1 MTGGVYAAI
10 DSTLEEL
17 RPDQSRILAGLSVF
31 GHGKIDDDDFAAKDV
46 VRCQVGRGPLNDE
59 EFETLLNRA
68 RTQRR
73 FDVLSWLV
81 LGGLVGLRPYEVLRL
96 ERFPGEFPSG

>member
-1 MTGGVYAAI
+1 MYSPVFLSWPTTSPAI
-10 DSTLEEL
+10 
-17 RPDQSRILAGLSVF
+17 
-31 GHGKIDDDDFAAKDV
+31 
-46 VRCQVGRGPLNDE
+46 LNDE

-68 RTQRR
+68 RTQRG

-96 ERFPGEFPSG
+96 GEDQEDT

>member
-1 MTGGVYAAI
+1 
-10 DSTLEEL
+10 
-17 RPDQSRILAGLSVF
+17 
-31 GHGKIDDDDFAAKDV
+31 
-46 VRCQVGRGPLNDE
+46 LNDE

-96 ERFPGEFPSG
+96 GEDQEDT